1 MKNKFIQTL
10 LVSATI
16 AITMSSMAFAANWSK
31 NENNEWRYYDKNGSV
46 ITESW
51 AKSND
56 NWYYV
61 DNNGAI
67 ITDTILEDDDNYY
80 YLDSTGVMIRN
91 SWIKYNDDWY
101 YFGKDGKA
109 YLTKKDEITSSS
121 LKEINGKKYAFDT
134 EGKMLYGWID
144 ASSIAMVDED
154 DEDGWKEA
162 LYYAGDPDD
171 GAITIGWRQISVE
184 DDEESK
190 DYWFF
195 FKPTGKKSLD
205 EKKTINGVTY
215 RFNTEDGHMLSEW
228 APVATASNIASS
240 SNMTYM
246 NEDGAMVKKGW
257 IWAVPDEDYIQEDYD
272 NDEYSWWYA
281 ENSGK
286 IVKNTIKKING
297 KHYAFDEMGR
307 MLYGLVTTEDGEY
320 VNKSGD
326 TEYID
331 FTGDQIKESDFE
343 KLYYFS
349 ASEEDGSRK
358 DGTVKI
364 ELEDDTYNF
373 YFKNNGLAE
382 NGYVSKIK
390 KFVKNGIILEA
401 KSDEG
406 KFAGVDAEYDS
417 GYKLNSGNLSYGN
430 EISEGQ
436 ILINTNGAIVKNKNN
451 VNDGN
456 DVYIFTDKNG
466 VVLYVGDKLK
476 SKKDGSIEI
485 KGKTY
490 EID

>member
-1 MKNKFIQTL
+1 M
-10 LVSATI
+10 
-16 AITMSSMAFAANWSK
+16 
-31 NENNEWRYYDKNGSV
+31 E
-46 ITESW
+46 
-51 AKSND
+51 
-56 NWYYV
+56 
-61 DNNGAI
+61 
-67 ITDTILEDDDNYY
+67 
-80 YLDSTGVMIRN
+80 
-91 SWIKYNDDWY
+91 
-101 YFGKDGKA
+101 
-109 YLTKKDEITSSS
+109 
-121 LKEINGKKYAFDT
+121 
-134 EGKMLYGWID
+134 
-144 ASSIAMVDED
+144 
-154 DEDGWKEA
+154 
-162 LYYAGDPDD
+162 
-171 GAITIGWRQISVE
+171 
-184 DDEESK
+184 
-190 DYWFF
+190 
-195 FKPTGKKSLD
+195 
-205 EKKTINGVTY
+205 
-215 RFNTEDGHMLSEW
+215 
-228 APVATASNIASS
+228 
-240 SNMTYM
+240 
-246 NEDGAMVKKGW
+246 
-257 IWAVPDEDYIQEDYD
+257 
-272 NDEYSWWYA
+272 
-281 ENSGK
+281 
-286 IVKNTIKKING
+286 
-297 KHYAFDEMGR
+297 
-307 MLYGLVTTEDGEY
+307 
-320 VNKSGD
+320 NKSGD
-326 TEYID
+326 TEYVD